1 MDAALLY
8 KDSAAKAG
16 IDIEVVREPS
26 DGYWS
31 NVWNKKPWSACYWGG
46 RPTEDWM
53 FSSAYVRD
61 TEWNDTA
68 WVSGPGGDRFNE
80 IVVAARA
87 ELDDTKRAQMYAEAQ
102 QLVSDHG
109 GAVIPMFANIL
120 GAIGK
125 NVMHDEK
132 IAANWEND
140 GAKCAERW
148 WFA

>member
-1 MDAALLY
+1 M
-8 KDSAAKAG
+8 
-16 IDIEVVREPS
+16 
-26 DGYWS
+26 
-31 NVWNKKPWSACYWGG
+31 
-46 RPTEDWM
+46 
-53 FSSAYVRD
+53 RD

-68 WVSGPGGDRFNE
+68 WVSGPGVDRFNE

-87 ELDDTKRAQMYAEAQ
+87 ELDNTKRGQMYAEAQ

-109 GAVIPMFANIL
+109 GAIIPMFANIL

-140 GAKCAERW
+140 GDKCAERW